1 MKAIVRT
8 AAARR
13 SRLGNAQVASPTL
26 AAQSAPLLARDRDS
40 DGDGAYRLLGSLTPT
55 SQLTSEVLAETRRT
69 SKRLSRTRR
78 RGPASGRVSQ
88 RLVSTDR
95 SCTAPTTTSGW
106 RASPARTPNRGHCPR
121 GGRRPRLGRRE
132 QALVRGGT
140 ISATRGPG
148 GLVIVFAPR
157 LGRGW
162 YWDSVGSSHVVRG
175 GLAPSGLGVRGRR
188 AYKYLQPGY
197 FFTDAITR
205 EIQGGENPSADENA
219 GADARRRSRAGF
231 RRALVRHWERAQ
243 CRNRRGRRVAAPA

>member
-132 QALVRGGT
+132 QALVRGGN
-140 ISATRGPG
+140 
-148 GLVIVFAPR
+148 
-157 LGRGW
+157 
-162 YWDSVGSSHVVRG
+162 D
-175 GLAPSGLGVRGRR
+175 
-188 AYKYLQPGY
+188 QC
-197 FFTDAITR
+197 
-205 EIQGGENPSADENA
+205 
-219 GADARRRSRAGF
+219 DARSRRSRDRFRTSARPGLVLGF
-231 RRALVRHWERAQ
+231 SWFQPRRARWLSAKRSRCSRSAGLQVPPSGVLLYRCHYSRDS
-243 CRNRRGRRVAAPA
+243 GRREPVS